1 MPCVRK
7 RRGRWVA
14 DFRDSTG
21 RRRWISRRTKTE
33 AQRALADALPSAT
46 PRRRRITPETTL
58 IAYAGPWLRVQG
70 EVLKP
75 RSVVAYARQLEN
87 HILPALG
94 RLELRRIGRGQVR
107 EFLSGELGR
116 GASVGTVALTLAV
129 LRSLLNAALEDGL
142 VTANPAA
149 RLGRALRLPSKA
161 ERTEHVKALNTDQVR
176 DLCAAAAPEWRP
188 LWFLVSRTGVRIGEA
203 LALKWADV
211 DLHRLE
217 LRVELAVAPDGTISS
232 PKSGHGRTVDVSPTL
247 CELLAD
253 LAVGRNPPA
262 AVVTPCGPWLFPSLT
277 DPTRPRTHSVTG
289 KAFRRDL
296 ASAGLP
302 LHFTPH
308 SLRHS
313 FASILLA
320 AGVSPVYVQE
330 QLGHKSI
337 ELTVGTYGRWL
348 RKRSPEALAHLEAS

>member
-21 RRRWISRRTKTE
+21 RRRWISRRTRTE
-33 AQRALADALPSAT
+33 AQRALAEAVPTSR
-46 PRRRRITPETTL
+46 PRQQRITPETTL
-58 IAYAGPWLRVQG
+58 TAYAAPWLRVQG

-87 HILPALG
+87 HIIPALG

-161 ERTEHVKALNTDQVR
+161 DRTEHVKALDVDQVR
-176 DLCAAAAPEWRP
+176 ALCASAAPAWRP
-188 LWFLVSRTGVRIGEA
+188 LWFLLSRTGLRIGEA
-203 LALKWADV
+203 LVLQWV
-211 DLHRLE
+211 DLDLGRLE
-217 LRVELAVAPDGTISS
+217 LRVARAVAPDGTITT
-232 PKSGHGRTVDVSPTL
+232 PKSGHGRTVDVSSTL
-247 CELLAD
+247 AEALRDLEHLEL
-253 LAVGRNPPA
+253 RHPR
-262 AVVTPCGPWLFPSLT
+262 GPWLFPSLT
-277 DPTRPRTHSVTG
+277 DPTRPRSHSTAD
-289 KAFRRDL
+289 KAFHRDL
-296 ASAGLP
+296 VAAGLP
-302 LHFTPH
+302 GHFTPH

-313 FASILLA
+313 YASILLA

>member
-33 AQRALADALPSAT
+33 AQRALADALPSSR

-58 IAYAGPWLRVQG
+58 TAYAGPWLRVQG

-203 LALKWADV
+203 LVLKWADV

-217 LRVELAVAPDGTISS
+217 LRVERAVAPDGIIST

-247 CELLAD
+247 AELLAD
-253 LAVGRNPPA
+253 LAGGPLEGARPA
-262 AVVTPCGPWLFPSLT
+262 PTPWLFPSLT

-296 ASAGLP
+296 VAAGLP

>member
-33 AQRALADALPSAT
+33 AQRALADALPASR

-58 IAYAGPWLRVQG
+58 TAYAGPWLRVQG

-142 VTANPAA
+142 VTTNPAA

-161 ERTEHVKALNTDQVR
+161 DRTEHVKALNADQVR

-203 LALKWADV
+203 LVLKWTDV
-211 DLHRLE
+211 DLARLE
-217 LRVELAVAPDGTISS
+217 LRVERAVSPDGTIST

-247 CELLAD
+247 SDLLAA
-253 LAVGRNPPA
+253 LARGSPGV
-262 AVVTPCGPWLFPSLT
+262 PWLFPSLT

-289 KAFRRDL
+289 KAFGRDL
-296 ASAGLP
+296 VAAGLP
-302 LHFTPH
+302 RHFTPH